1 MDFTGDAPDGCTP
14 LETPPSV
21 GTGRSFVSGDPLGD
35 RIRIRYF
42 LRNVD
47 AAIVARLWFGPG
59 AEGPPGHAHGGSIA
73 AVIDECMGAAAW
85 LSGHTVVAGRLVAN
99 FRAMLPLETPVTAVA
114 SVAAV
119 TGRRVTTRARIEGAD
134 GKVYAEGEGLFIV
147 VEPARFG
154 DMATYAM
161 DAAARLRG
169 T

>member
-14 LETPPSV
+14 LEAPPSA

-42 LRNVD
+42 LRKAD
-47 AAIVARLWFGPG
+47 SAIVARLWFGPG
-59 AEGPPGHAHGGSIA
+59 AAGPPGHAHGGSIA

-85 LSGHTVVAGRLVAN
+85 LSGHSVVAGRLVAN
-99 FRAMLPLETPVTAVA
+99 FRAMLPLETPVVVVAAVA
-114 SVAAV
+114 EV
-119 TGRRVTTRARIEGAD
+119 TGRRVATRARIEGED

-154 DMATYAM
+154 EMATYAT
-161 DAAARLRG
+161 DAVVRLRG
-169 T
+169 G